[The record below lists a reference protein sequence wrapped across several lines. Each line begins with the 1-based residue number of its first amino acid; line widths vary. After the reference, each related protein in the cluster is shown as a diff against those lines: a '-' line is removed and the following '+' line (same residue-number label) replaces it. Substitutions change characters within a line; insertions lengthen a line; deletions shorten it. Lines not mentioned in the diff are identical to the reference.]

1 MIKLIDFNTH
11 YCIKYE
17 NNNIDYYIS
26 IASIDK
32 YIPNLDVKTMCDKIR
47 SLNIKIISVYV
58 TSKKGYRSISGLVHN
73 NKENIQILEDW
84 LNSLL
89 ITDKLKGDIL

>member
-1 MIKLIDFNTH
+1 MIKLIDFDTH

-17 NNNIDYYIS
+17 DANMDCYVP

-32 YIPNLDVKTMCDKIR
+32 YIPSLDVKTMCDKVR

-84 LNSLL
+84 LNSL
-89 ITDKLKGDIL
+89 IMTDKLKGDVL